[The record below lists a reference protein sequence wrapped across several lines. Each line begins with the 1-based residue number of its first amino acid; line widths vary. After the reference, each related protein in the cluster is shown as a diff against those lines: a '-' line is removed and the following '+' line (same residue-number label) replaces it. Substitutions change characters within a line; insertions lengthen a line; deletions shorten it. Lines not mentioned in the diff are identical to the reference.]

1 MERAGDGTE
10 WDGMRTWVAF
20 MHLGGF
26 YSPNPSIEAG
36 HKAAQTP
43 SVLVKARGEGG
54 SLEGGR
60 VMAGSALG
68 KGFEPTDRGM

>member
-1 MERAGDGTE
+1 MGQNGTGCALG
-10 WDGMRTWVAF
+10 WLLCTWVA
-20 MHLGGF
+20 

-60 VMAGSALG
+60 VTAGSALG